1 MNPDPISRGMRLK
14 SYRKSKKMT
23 LKQLAEETGL
33 SVGFLS
39 KIENGFGNPSI
50 NNIQKICY
58 VLGITVNDL
67 MISKTEEELLST
79 INKDSSYVVR
89 KSDRCLLYD
98 FSGLVRFE
106 CLYEGNP
113 HFSLDVL
120 TLKGDTS
127 NCFRSAHSHDEIGIV
142 AQGTLRAILND
153 SEEYI
158 LEEGDMILIRAQTT
172 HTLSSTTEDTCVSY
186 WLEFKNEE

>member
-14 SYRKSKKMT
+14 SYRKLKKMT
-23 LKQLAEETGL
+23 LKELAEETGL

-67 MISKTEEELLST
+67 MISKSEEELLSNV
-79 INKDSSYVVR
+79 NKDSSYVVR
-89 KSDRCLLYD
+89 QADRCLLYD
-98 FSGLVRFE
+98 FAGMVRFE

-127 NCFRSAHSHDEIGIV
+127 NCFRSAHSHDEIGVV
-142 AQGTLRAILND
+142 AKGTLRAVLND
-153 SEEYI
+153 NEEYF

-172 HTLSSTTEDTCVSY
+172 HALSSATEDTCISY
-186 WLEFKNEE
+186 WLELKNES

>member
-58 VLGITVNDL
+58 V
-67 MISKTEEELLST
+67 ISKTEEELLST

-172 HTLSSTTEDTCVSY
+172 HTLSSTTEGTCVSY

>member
-1 MNPDPISRGMRLK
+1 MNPDPISRGMHLK
-14 SYRKSKKMT
+14 SYRKAKKMT

-67 MISKTEEELLST
+67 MITKTEDELLST
-79 INKDSSYVVR
+79 INKDASYVVR
-89 KSDRCLLYD
+89 REDRCLMYD
-98 FSGLVRFE
+98 FAGQVRFE

-113 HFSLDVL
+113 HFSLNVL
-120 TLKGDTS
+120 TLNGDTS
-127 NCFRSAHSHDEIGIV
+127 NCFRSAHSHDEIGVV
-142 AQGTLRAILND
+142 ANGTLKAVLND
-153 SEEYI
+153 SEELI
-158 LEEGDMILIRAQTT
+158 LQEGDMILIRAQTT
-172 HTLSSTTEDTCVSY
+172 HTLSSATDDVCISY
-186 WLEFKNEE
+186 WVEFKNDK